1 MKFTKLIV
9 GIFVCLFSLAIIS
22 CNKDDENRDI
32 DSDGIANSEDNC
44 PEVANPNQGDIDG
57 DGVGDV
63 CDEDIDGDGILNAQ
77 DNCPETPNIGQED
90 ADNDNIGDI
99 CDDDTDSDNDGIQDA
114 IDNCP
119 NSPNPNQLDTD
130 NDGEGDECDTDDDN
144 DGVSDVDDN
153 CPLVPNPEQ
162 EDNDGD
168 GVGDICDTDD
178 DNDGI
183 LDGDDN
189 CPLIANPGQEDTDND
204 GIADACDNCPSE
216 SNPGQ
221 EDIDNDG
228 VGDSC
233 DPSPYTTDFPCI
245 DGMAGPYPCNAIDVM
260 GSINTEILGGSSA
273 SNIEGSDIWGWTDPT
288 TNKEYA
294 LVGLT
299 NTTAFVDV
307 TDPFNPIFLGRL
319 NSSAGINF
327 WRDVKVYNNH
337 AFIVA
342 DNVGA
347 HGMQVFDLTRLRNVT
362 NPPEIFTVDALYTGV
377 GSCHN
382 IVINESEAVAYL
394 VGCTST
400 NGGGPIFVDISNPM
414 NPTFLGDY
422 TAGGYS
428 HDAQVVTY
436 TGPDQ
441 DYQGKEIYVGSNGN
455 TDKVVILDVT
465 DKSNVIAISDF
476 TYPQTAYA
484 HQGWFTEDQRYF
496 ILGDEIDERT
506 FGFNSKTLVF
516 DFSDLDNPILS
527 ANYFGP
533 TEAIDHNGYVKGNEY
548 YLANYRAG
556 LRILDISNI
565 SSTTNPMTETHF
577 IDTYLPDNDS
587 EFNGVWS
594 VYPYFASGNILIG
607 DIERG
612 LIIVKKSL

>member
-1 MKFTKLIV
+1 MKLTRALLFLLFCSISITILSCKDEDAPTIEIV
-9 GIFVCLFSLAIIS
+9 DT
-22 CNKDDENRDI
+22 DD
-32 DSDGIANSEDNC
+32 DGVADEDDNC
-44 PEVANPNQGDIDG
+44 PNTPNPN
-57 DGVGDV
+57 
-63 CDEDIDGDGILNAQ
+63 
-77 DNCPETPNIGQED
+77 QED
-90 ADNDNIGDI
+90 ADNDGIGDA
-99 CDDDTDSDNDGIQDA
+99 CNGDSDNDGVLDVN
-114 IDNCP
+114 DNCP
-119 NSPNPNQLDTD
+119 DNANPNQEDAD
-130 NDGEGDECDTDDDN
+130 NDGIGDVCDTDDDGDGIADADDNCPLIPNSAQEDNDNDGVGDACDDDDDN
-144 DGVSDVDDN
+144 DGVADVDDN
-153 CPLVPNPEQ
+153 CPLVANASQ
-162 EDNDGD
+162 EDADGD
-168 GVGDICDTDD
+168 GIGDV
-178 DNDGI
+178 
-183 LDGDDN
+183 
-189 CPLIANPGQEDTDND
+189 
-204 GIADACDNCPSE
+204 CDNCVNN
-216 SNPGQ
+216 SNPNQ
-221 EDIDNDG
+221 EDVDNDG
-228 VGDSC
+228 VGDAC
-233 DPSPYTTDFPCI
+233 DTSPYTVDTPCVN
-245 DGMAGPYPCNAIDVM
+245 GMAGEFPCSGIDVM
-260 GSINTEILGGSSA
+260 GIIDVNTLGGSTA

-294 LVGLT
+294 LIGLT

-319 NSSAGINF
+319 NSSAGVNF

-342 DNVGA
+342 DNVGQ

-362 NPPEIFTVDALYTGV
+362 NTPQNFTVDALYSGV

-382 IVINESEAVAYL
+382 IVINESEGVAYL

-400 NGGGPIFVDISNPM
+400 NGGGPIFVDISNPT

-436 TGPDQ
+436 NGPDP
-441 DYQGKEIYVGSNGN
+441 DYQGREIYVGSNGN

-465 DKSNVIAISDF
+465 DKNNVIPISDF

-496 ILGDEIDERT
+496 ILGDEIDERQ
-506 FGFNSKTLVF
+506 FGFNTKTLVF
-516 DFSDLDNPILS
+516 DFTDLDNPVPS

-533 TEAIDHNGYVKGNEY
+533 TPAIDHNGYVKGNEY

-565 SSTTNPMTETHF
+565 SSTTSPMTETRF
-577 IDTYLPDNDS
+577 IDTYPANDAS

-594 VYPYFASGNILIG
+594 VYPYFNSETLLIG

-612 LIIVKKSL
+612 LIIVKKSQ

>member
-1 MKFTKLIV
+1 MKIPKLTLISLLCIMTLFTL
-9 GIFVCLFSLAIIS
+9 S
-22 CNKDDENRDI
+22 
-32 DSDGIANSEDNC
+32 
-44 PEVANPNQGDIDG
+44 
-57 DGVGDV
+57 
-63 CDEDIDGDGILNAQ
+63 
-77 DNCPETPNIGQED
+77 
-90 ADNDNIGDI
+90 
-99 CDDDTDSDNDGIQDA
+99 CDDDEGQIPNPPPTGSGVDSDNDGIDDN

-119 NSPNPNQLDTD
+119 STPNNDQADANNDGIGDACDADLDNDGVLNADDNCPTNPNPDQLDTD
-130 NDGEGDECDTDDDN
+130 NDGEGD
-144 DGVSDVDDN
+144 V
-153 CPLVPNPEQ
+153 
-162 EDNDGD
+162 
-168 GVGDICDTDD
+168 CDTDD

-183 LDGDDN
+183 PDVDDN
-189 CPLIANPGQEDTDND
+189 CPLNPNAGQEDDDND
-204 GIADACDNCPSE
+204 GIGNVCDNTA
-216 SNPGQ
+216 
-221 EDIDNDG
+221 
-228 VGDSC
+228 
-233 DPSPYTTDFPCI
+233 SPLFPC
-245 DGMAGPYPCNAIDVM
+245 DNGMAGPFPCNGIDVM
-260 GSINTEILGGSSA
+260 GTIDAATLGGSTA

-307 TDPFNPIFLGRL
+307 TDPINPIFLGRL
-319 NSSAGINF
+319 NSSAGTNF

-342 DNVGA
+342 DNVGN

-362 NPPEIFTVDALYTGV
+362 NPPETFTVDALYTGV

-394 VGCTST
+394 VGCTAT
-400 NGGGPIFVDISNPM
+400 NGGGPIFIDISNPM

-428 HDAQVVTY
+428 HDAQVITY
-436 TGPDQ
+436 NGPDP
-441 DYQGKEIYVGSNGN
+441 DYQGREIYVGSNGN
-455 TDKVVILDVT
+455 TDRVVILDVT
-465 DKSNVIAISDF
+465 DKSNVIPISDF

-496 ILGDEIDERT
+496 ILGDEIDERN
-506 FGFNSKTLVF
+506 FGFNTKTLIF
-516 DFSDLDNPILS
+516 DFSDLDNPVPS

-533 TEAIDHNGYVKGNEY
+533 TPAIDHNGYVVGNEY
-548 YLANYRAG
+548 YLSNYRAG

-577 IDTYLPDNDS
+577 IDTYPANDAS

-594 VYPYFASGNILIG
+594 VYPYFASGNIMIG

-612 LIIVKKSL
+612 LIIVQKSM

>member
-1 MKFTKLIV
+1 MTLFTL
-9 GIFVCLFSLAIIS
+9 S
-22 CNKDDENRDI
+22 CNDETVDLSNQ
-32 DSDGIANSEDNC
+32 DSDNDTIVNINDNC
-44 PEVANPNQGDIDG
+44 LNIANPNQEDTDNDGVGDACDDDIDG
-57 DGVGDV
+57 DGITNESDNCPNTANPNQEDIDNDGIGDA
-63 CDEDIDGDGILNAQ
+63 CDSNIDTDGDGIEDAMDNCPNTANPNQEDIDGDGIGNA
-77 DNCPETPNIGQED
+77 C
-90 ADNDNIGDI
+90 
-99 CDDDTDSDNDGIQDA
+99 
-114 IDNCP
+114 DNCP
-119 NSPNPNQLDTD
+119 NTANPN
-130 NDGEGDECDTDDDN
+130 
-144 DGVSDVDDN
+144 
-153 CPLVPNPEQ
+153 
-162 EDNDGD
+162 
-168 GVGDICDTDD
+168 
-178 DNDGI
+178 
-183 LDGDDN
+183 
-189 CPLIANPGQEDTDND
+189 QEDTDGD
-204 GIADACDNCPSE
+204 GIGDACDNCIDTENPNQEDIDSDGIGDACDNCPNTA
-216 SNPGQ
+216 NPNQ

-228 VGDSC
+228 VGNAC
-233 DPSPYTTDFPCI
+233 DISPYTLDTPCVN
-245 DGMAGPYPCNAIDVM
+245 GMAGIFPCNGIDVM
-260 GSINTEILGGSSA
+260 GAIDTETLGGSSA

-342 DNVGA
+342 DNVGN

-362 NPPEIFTVDALYTGV
+362 NPPETFTVDALYTGV

-394 VGCTST
+394 VGCTGT

-436 TGPDQ
+436 TGPDP
-441 DYQGKEIYVGSNGN
+441 DYQGREIYVGSNGN
-455 TDKVVILDVT
+455 TDRVVILDVT
-465 DKSNVIAISDF
+465 DKSNVIPISDF

-496 ILGDEIDERT
+496 ILGDEIDERN
-506 FGFNSKTLVF
+506 FGFNTKTLIF
-516 DFSDLDNPILS
+516 DFSDLDNPVPS

-533 TEAIDHNGYVKGNEY
+533 TPAIDHNGYVVGNEY
-548 YLANYRAG
+548 YLSNYRAG

-577 IDTYLPDNDS
+577 IDTYLPNDAS

-594 VYPYFASGNILIG
+594 VYPYFASGNIMIG

-612 LIIVKKSL
+612 LIIVKKSM